1 MSRKPVV
8 YIITNSYP
16 EEKVMFSTYEFNS
29 VLNNYND
36 FKILSFSK
44 FKSDTSNE
52 NVIKLKILEG
62 LKELIFP
69 KKIRNTIVHFKM
81 LKYIKSKNFV
91 EFGKNMHSY
100 LLALSIL
107 RMIDISPKDS
117 FFSYWLTRSSSI
129 AFYLNKLIGN
139 SYLCQGHGSD
149 VYIYPPENIQ
159 QILDNSKGI
168 ITVANKNKEFLCE
181 KYNLNEEKVKVFRL
195 GVSSKFY
202 NDIVEDKRSL
212 INGDKRCKK
221 RFITIARYETV
232 KGIDLLLSAIKK
244 ISEHNIIENNVEF
257 VIYGDG
263 SKYTEYYDYIKKHNL
278 QKYVLLNKWIDRK
291 KLIIEMN
298 RADCYVL
305 PSRSEGLPVALMEA
319 CAASLPII
327 ATDVGSVSEIAI
339 DGYNSILCKDVSA
352 ESISEAILLFMKLDQ
367 EKIEKFSRNSNGI
380 FEQNYRLE
388 GNIIEKYNYI
398 KCKLG

>member
-44 FKSDTSNE
+44 FKGDTSNE

-62 LKELIFP
+62 LKELVFP

-202 NDIVEDKRSL
+202 NDIVENKRSL
-212 INGDKRCKK
+212 INDYKRCKK

-263 SKYTEYYDYIKKHNL
+263 SKYTEYYNYIKKHNL

-388 GNIIEKYNYI
+388 DNIIEKYNYI
-398 KCKLG
+398 KSKLG

>member
-36 FKILSFSK
+36 FKIMSFSK
-44 FKSDTSNE
+44 FKGDTSNE

-129 AFYLNKLIGN
+129 AFYLNKLVGN

-202 NDIVEDKRSL
+202 NDIVENKRSL
-212 INGDKRCKK
+212 INSDKRCKK

-244 ISEHNIIENNVEF
+244 ISEHDIIENNVEF

-298 RADCYVL
+298 MADCYVL

-352 ESISEAILLFMKLDQ
+352 EAISEAILLFMKLDQ

-398 KCKLG
+398 KSKLG

>member
-1 MSRKPVV
+1 MNRKPLV
-8 YIITNSYP
+8 YIVTNSYP

-44 FKSDTSNE
+44 FKGDNLNG
-52 NVIKLKILEG
+52 NVIKLEISEG
-62 LKELIFP
+62 LKELFFP
-69 KKIRNTIVHFKM
+69 KKIRNKMVHFRM

-91 EFGKNMHSY
+91 EFGKNVHSY

-107 RMIDISPKDS
+107 RMTDVSPKDI

-129 AFYLNKLIGN
+129 AFYLNKLVGN

-149 VYIYPPENIQ
+149 IYIYPPENIQ
-159 QILDNSKGI
+159 KILDDSKGI
-168 ITVANKNKEFLCE
+168 ITVANKNKEFLCK

-195 GVSSKFY
+195 GVSSNFY
-202 NDIVEDKRSL
+202 NDIVEDKGNL
-212 INGDKRCKK
+212 INSDKRHKR

-244 ISEHNIIENNVEF
+244 ISEQDIMKNNVEF

-278 QKYVLLNKWIDRK
+278 QKYVLLNRWIDRK
-291 KLIIEMN
+291 KLIVEMN

-339 DGYNSILCKDVSA
+339 DGYNSILCRDISA
-352 ESISEAILLFMKLDQ
+352 EAISEAVLLFMRLDQ
-367 EKIEKFSRNSNGI
+367 EKIEEFSRNSNKI
-380 FEQNYRLE
+380 FEKDYRLE
-388 GNIIEKYNYI
+388 GNIIEKYDYI
-398 KCKLG
+398 KNKLV